1 LQEKNRTLNSEISSL
16 KTDKQNLEYLEL
28 ANESELT
35 DLKEKMKKNKTE
47 WEEEKI
53 LMLAQIEE
61 HENSYDRLKLEL
73 ETKKVIILI

>member
-35 DLKEKMKKNKTE
+35 DLKGKMKKNKTVVS
-47 WEEEKI
+47 I
-53 LMLAQIEE
+53 F
-61 HENSYDRLKLEL
+61 YR
-73 ETKKVIILI
+73 